1 MKNLAIIMSG
11 GSGSRM
17 NSDTPKQ
24 LLKIGKENLLELT
37 IKKFQE
43 HPKIDLIYIISH
55 PDLIETTKRLVSE
68 KKFSKVKK
76 IIPGGKTR
84 QISSKIGVLE
94 SEENH
99 ENILIHDSARP
110 FISQELISR
119 VLSKLEK
126 DKAVTPVI
134 DSSDTLIG
142 IDDSGYVH
150 KYLDRDKI
158 KRVQTPQGFKREVI
172 LKAHSE
178 ADKASINTFTD
189 DCSMIIQY
197 KLSDVALVEGD
208 PLNLKITYMED
219 LNRIKM
225 NESKKG

>member
-17 NSDTPKQ
+17 NSDIPKQ

-43 HPKIDLIYIISH
+43 HPEIDSIYIVSH
-55 PDLIETTKRLVSE
+55 TDLIETTKRLVTDR
-68 KKFSKVKK
+68 KFNKVSK
-76 IIPGGKTR
+76 ILSGGLTR
-84 QISSKIGVLE
+84 QLSSKIGVLE
-94 SEENH
+94 SEDDH

-110 FISQELISR
+110 FVSQELISR

-126 DKAVTPVI
+126 YKAVTPVI

-142 IDDSGYVH
+142 IEDSGYVH

-158 KRVQTPQGFKREVI
+158 KRVQTPQGFKRVVI

-178 ADKASINTFTD
+178 AEKGSINTFTD

-197 KLSDVALVEGD
+197 KLSDVALVDGD
-208 PLNLKITYMED
+208 PLNLKITYKED
-219 LNRIKM
+219 LDRIKM
-225 NESKKG
+225 NER